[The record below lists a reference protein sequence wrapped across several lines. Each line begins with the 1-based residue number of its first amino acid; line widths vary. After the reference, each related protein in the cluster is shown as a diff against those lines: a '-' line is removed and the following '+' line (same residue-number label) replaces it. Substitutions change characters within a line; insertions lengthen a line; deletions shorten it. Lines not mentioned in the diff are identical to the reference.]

1 MATSMTPVW
10 SLRFL
15 GGAMLGRT
23 IALKPGVNAI
33 GSSGDCDLMLPSGD
47 VQPRHLEVVVGD
59 ISITVKRAGSGPAWL
74 NGEAMEQGRRN
85 VAAGDV
91 VRLGQLELQ
100 FERSYPTAAHDDSMF
115 ADSALAG
122 DTQSLPATHAPAPR
136 ARWAVAGVMTATAVA
151 LLGMTLWDGR
161 GSSASPVGEGGI
173 GEVEKVL
180 AGYPEVE
187 VVAQPGNRIAVR
199 GYVESRARRQ
209 ALYKAVERYGRRVE
223 VNVQAADE
231 IVEQA
236 RRYVAD
242 PGISL
247 DYAGRGRLTVS
258 GHADD
263 DALREK
269 IRRLGE
275 DLHPTVLVTDRVD
288 YRGKPDLQRDAN
300 WRAQWDAWQSVLPA
314 RLVSITEDVNGNRH
328 IQLANGSRYYE
339 GSVLRSGAELSGIDP
354 TGLTVTGGEP
364 KKPP

>member
-1 MATSMTPVW
+1 MAASLTPVW
-10 SLRFL
+10 SLSFL

-23 IALKPGVNAI
+23 IALKPGVNVI
-33 GSSGDCDLMLPSGD
+33 GSAGDCDLMLPSGD

-59 ISITVKRAGSGPAWL
+59 ISITARRAGSAAAWL

-91 VRLGQLELQ
+91 VRVGQLELQ
-100 FERSYPTAAHDDSMF
+100 FERSYPAAPHDDSMF
-115 ADSALAG
+115 ADSSLAG
-122 DTQSLPATHAPAPR
+122 AEAGLPAVQTPPPR

-151 LLGMTLWDGR
+151 LLGLTFWDGR
-161 GSSASPVGEGGI
+161 GSDARAAGEAGI
-173 GEVEKVL
+173 AEIEKAV

-187 VVAQPGNRIAVR
+187 VVSQPGNRVAVR

-209 ALYKAVERYGRRVE
+209 ALYKAVAPYGRRVE

-275 DLHPTVLVTDRVD
+275 DLHPTVLVTDRVA
-288 YRGKPDLQRDAN
+288 YRDKPDLLREAN

-328 IQLANGSRYYE
+328 VQLANGSRYYE
-339 GSVLRSGAELSGIDP
+339 GSVLRSGAELSGIDT

>member
-1 MATSMTPVW
+1 MATSLTPVW

-23 IALKPGVNAI
+23 IALKPGLNVI
-33 GSSGDCDLMLPSGD
+33 GSAGDSDLMLPSGD
-47 VQPRHLEVVVGD
+47 VQPRHLEVVVGE
-59 ISITVKRAGSGPAWL
+59 ISITVKRAGVGPAHL
-74 NGEAMEQGRRN
+74 NGQSMDQGRRN

-100 FERSYPTAAHDDSMF
+100 FERSYPAAAADDSMF
-115 ADSALAG
+115 ADSTLAG
-122 DTQSLPATHAPAPR
+122 DAPIRPAARAPLPR
-136 ARWAVAGVMTATAVA
+136 ARWAVAGVMIATAVA
-151 LLGMTLWDGR
+151 LIGMTLWDGR
-161 GSSASPVGEGGI
+161 AGRTSPAGEGGI
-173 GEVEKVL
+173 AEIDKAL

-187 VVAQPGNRIAVR
+187 VVAQPGNRFAVR
-199 GYVESRARRQ
+199 GYVESRARRL
-209 ALYKAVERYGRRVE
+209 ALYKALEPYGRRVE

-247 DYAGRGRLTVS
+247 AYAGRGRLNVS

-275 DLHPTVLVTDRVD
+275 DLHPTVLVSDQVD
-288 YRGKPDLQRDAN
+288 YRDKPDMKREAS

-314 RLVSITEDVNGNRH
+314 RLVSITEDANGTRH
-328 IQLANGSRYYE
+328 VQLANGSRYYE
-339 GSVLRSGAELSGIDP
+339 GSMLRSGGELSHIDS
-354 TGLTVTGGEP
+354 TGLTVTGGDS